1 VKPAA
6 KKGTPQPIPQGYEG
20 ATPYLCV
27 KGAAAALDFYQ
38 KAFGATKTMP
48 MAQPDGRIGHAEI
61 PVGQALIK
69 LADEFP
75 EMNSRSPSSLGG
87 SPVTLHLCVED
98 EDAFAKRATA
108 AGMKVLRPVENQFY
122 GAVGAVAEDLKIPL
136 ATCAGSPRIKKIFLR
151 RKYGGA
157 WLLFSPEA

>member
-20 ATPYLCV
+20 AIPYLCV

-38 KAFGATKTMP
+38 KAFGATETMR
-48 MAQPDGRIGHAEI
+48 MAQPDGRFGHAEI
-61 PVGQALIK
+61 RVGQAVIM

-87 SPVTLHLCVED
+87 SPVTLHLYVED
-98 EDAFAKRATA
+98 VDAFAKRATA

-122 GAVGAVAEDLKIPL
+122 GDRGGRFEDPFGHVWWIATHQEDLSKEEI
-136 ATCAGSPRIKKIFLR
+136 R
-151 RKYGGA
+151 RRMA
-157 WLLFSPEA
+157 SLFRPKHG